1 MQQFSEHIDQLLDGE
16 LDPMLE
22 QTLYA
27 ELATNADLRTEMRD
41 QIALKAAV
49 KDDRMALVPP
59 AALTSSV
66 FSTLGLATGMATAGA
81 VGGSVAWQWL
91 TRLGLPV
98 LSALTA
104 AGVSWSVSQN
114 AFTKFVAETGAQVE
128 APAEQQAP
136 DLTSQLI
143 ALRQE
148 NASLLQELAARP
160 EREVV
165 REVVRVVEREAEP
178 EVKPEVESDVDPMP
192 LAVGTSN
199 IDIVNSIELQ
209 RDPTP
214 QTIRLATADLA
225 LRPPTRRPF
234 SAQVRGMSLTPSLS
248 TAVSEQS
255 AWYNNLG
262 LAVMYS
268 MNERSALGF
277 EVGNEAYP
285 MIFEGD
291 RNGQVVRYEQYPS
304 TVWAGVTYRFT
315 GSVLGALPLQPY
327 GQVLVGG
334 SKFGPMGR
342 MQAGLQYAPAGP
354 LVFLLGVEG
363 SAMTFTYQNAWYVSP
378 KFGLTYGMAL
388 RF

>member
-22 QTLYA
+22 PSLYA
-27 ELATNADLRTEMRD
+27 ELATNADLRAEMRD

-66 FSTLGLATGMATAGA
+66 FSTLGLTTGMATAGA

-104 AGVSWSVSQN
+104 AGISWSVSQN
-114 AFTKFVAETGAQVE
+114 AFTAFVAESGAQVE
-128 APAEQQAP
+128 TPTVQPSTAQQP
-136 DLTSQLI
+136 DLASESERD
-143 ALRQE
+143 ALRKE
-148 NASLLQELAARP
+148 NLALRRELAARP
-160 EREVV
+160 ERVVTRDVV
-165 REVVRVVEREAEP
+165 REVIKEVERESEP
-178 EVKPEVESDVDPMP
+178 TPIDVRTSD
-192 LAVGTSN
+192 
-199 IDIVNSIELQ
+199 IDIVNTIELE

-225 LRPPTRRPF
+225 LRPPTRLPF
-234 SAQVRGMSLTPSLS
+234 TAQIRGMSLQPSLS
-248 TAVSEQS
+248 TAVTEQS
-255 AWYNNLG
+255 TWYNNLG
-262 LAVMYS
+262 LALMYA

-285 MIFEGD
+285 MVFEGD
-291 RNGQVVRYEQYPS
+291 RNGQIVRYEQYPS
-304 TVWAGVTYRFT
+304 TAWAGITYRY
-315 GSVLGALPLQPY
+315 SGAAFGTLPISPY

-342 MQAGLQYAPAGP
+342 LQAGLQYAPAGP

-378 KFGLTYGMAL
+378 KLGLTYGMAF